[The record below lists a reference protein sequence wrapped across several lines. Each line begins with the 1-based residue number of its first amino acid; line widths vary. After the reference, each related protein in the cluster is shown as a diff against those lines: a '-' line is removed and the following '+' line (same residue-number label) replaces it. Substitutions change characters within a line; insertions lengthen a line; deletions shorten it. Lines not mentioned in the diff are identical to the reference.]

1 MPGEGWWRRRIAHLR
16 VHSERVAAR
25 NDEPCWN
32 RGIFVVVLCTYDEIL
47 PLKQ

>member
-1 MPGEGWWRRRIAHLR
+1 LGCILKGLPREMMSLGTK
-16 VHSERVAAR
+16 S
-25 NDEPCWN
+25 WN